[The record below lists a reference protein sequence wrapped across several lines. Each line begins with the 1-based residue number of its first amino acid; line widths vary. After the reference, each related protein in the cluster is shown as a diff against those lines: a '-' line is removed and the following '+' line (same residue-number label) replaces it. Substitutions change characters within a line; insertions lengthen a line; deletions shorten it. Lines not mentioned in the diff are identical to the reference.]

1 MNEFERQGPKQPRT
15 RSLVLSGLLLGAG
28 ILIGVVMASELGWL
42 PFGHAVPDSPVK
54 PVQLPQT
61 APPTT
66 VSIGGDR
73 NFVSVAKAV
82 KPAVVNIF
90 TSRTTKGGEGPH
102 AMPFDDPFFRRFFG
116 EEFFRRFEVPRERKE
131 RSLGSG
137 VIVDP
142 KGLIITNNHVVS
154 KADEIKVLLSDKR
167 ELKAKLIGT
176 DSKTDLAVLKIETEG
191 LHTIPWAD
199 SDKLEVGEFVLAV
212 GNPFGL
218 NQTVTLGI
226 VSAVGRA
233 SMGIAEYEDFIQTDA
248 AINPGNSG
256 GPLVNARGELVGVNT
271 AIFSQSGG
279 NMGIGFAVP
288 SNMVRTIL
296 DQLVKSGRVVR
307 GWLGVSIQ
315 DLSSDLASQFGVS
328 EPKGV
333 LVSDVLDAS
342 PAKRAG
348 LERGDVIIEFDGKT
362 VENPTQLRN
371 AVAQTAIG
379 KKATVKFIRDK
390 GVRSVDVAIVEQ
402 PKTVAEAG
410 SEESG
415 ESATPASLLS
425 DIEVRE
431 LNGELASR
439 LGLSTGE
446 RGVVIVRIRSGT
458 VADEAGLKEGDIIL
472 EVNRKPVPNV
482 GAYERVASKVG
493 KEQAVLLLIKRQGH
507 TSFITLKP

>member
-1 MNEFERQGPKQPRT
+1 MQSSRPKSRQVS
-15 RSLVLSGLLLGAG
+15 SLSVSTLLVGIG
-28 ILIGVVMASELGWL
+28 ILIGLVVASDLGWL
-42 PFGHAVPDSPVK
+42 PFGHAVPEPTVTK
-54 PVQLPQT
+54 EVPAA
-61 APPTT
+61 APAP
-66 VSIGGDR
+66 VSIGVDR
-73 NFVSVAKAV
+73 NFVSIAKAV
-82 KPAVVNIF
+82 KPAVVNVF
-90 TSRTTKGGEGPH
+90 TTRTGKSGEGLH
-102 AMPFDDPFFRRFFG
+102 GMPFEDPFFRRFFG

-137 VIVDP
+137 VIVDS
-142 KGLIITNNHVVS
+142 KGLIITNNHVVT

-167 ELKAKLIGT
+167 EFKAKLIGT
-176 DSKTDLAVLKIETEG
+176 DAKTDLAVLRIDTEG

-212 GNPFGL
+212 GTPFGL

-256 GPLVNARGELVGVNT
+256 GALVNTRGELVGINT

-288 SNMVRTIL
+288 SNMARPIL
-296 DQLVKSGRVVR
+296 DQLVQGGKVVR

-315 DLSSDLASQFGVS
+315 ELSPDLATQFGVQ

-333 LVSDVLDAS
+333 LVSEVLDDS

-348 LERGDVIIEFDGKT
+348 FERGDVIVEFDGKP

-371 AVAQTAIG
+371 AVAQTVIG
-379 KKATVKFIRDK
+379 RKATVKVMRDK
-390 GVRSVDVAIVEQ
+390 RLRSLEVTIAEQ
-402 PKTVAEAG
+402 PKTVAQAG
-410 SEESG
+410 SEEEG
-415 ESATPASLLS
+415 GSARPAGLLA

-431 LNGELASR
+431 LNSDLASR
-439 LGLSTGE
+439 LGLGGSE
-446 RGVVIVRIRSGT
+446 RGVAIVRVRADS
-458 VADEAGLKEGDIIL
+458 VAEEAGLKEGDLVL
-472 EVNRKPVPNV
+472 EVNRMPVPSLTV
-482 GAYERVASKVG
+482 YERVVSKLG
-493 KEQAVLLLIKRQGH
+493 KAQPVLLLIKRQGR
-507 TSFITLKP
+507 TSFITLKQ